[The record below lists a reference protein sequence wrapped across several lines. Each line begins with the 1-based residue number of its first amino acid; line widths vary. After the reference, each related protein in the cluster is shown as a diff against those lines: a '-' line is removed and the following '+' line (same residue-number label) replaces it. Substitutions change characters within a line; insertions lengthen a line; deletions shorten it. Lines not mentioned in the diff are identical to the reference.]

1 MRPNEQEVLQGIMGA
16 LGTYILPEL
25 QTAHAQLELML
36 ITVVLGTVAT
46 EVDGAAQKLVE
57 DNAALREL
65 ARRGADALA
74 NGRDP
79 DLAGELRA
87 LADGI
92 DPSVRLSDLSAAND
106 RLHAAIGRL
115 GALAENSDEPA
126 MRELRG
132 AVIERLRTEAES
144 RELSVLGPRMDG

>member
-25 QTAHAQLELML
+25 QTDHARLELML
-36 ITVVLGTVAT
+36 ITVVLGTLVT

-74 NGRDP
+74 GARNP

-87 LADGI
+87 LANGI

-106 RLHAAIGRL
+106 KLHAAIGRL
-115 GALAENSDEPA
+115 GVLVESSDEPA
-126 MRELRG
+126 MRELRS
-132 AVIERLRTEAES
+132 AVIERLRAEAES